1 MTYMPIT
8 RVGLAWLCCITFI
21 KCWMVTYLF
30 HLAAFH
36 LVSIGFIH
44 LFFATDFEWSTP
56 FNLGCNLVESSSF
69 ISKCND
75 DILVVHFLINYV
87 FSPPTSPLFAI
98 CGSIVKLSTHN
109 VCFFI
114 CCLYEHSWIIY
125 TYCALCF
132 GLQFPLCLLSMI
144 LRECCQIVYTK
155 WAPLCLLLPI
165 AESNHLH
172 KLCTMLAKNNIFMLV
187 QISTLE
193 EVGCWNFWIEGC
205 ELYII

>member
-109 VCFFI
+109 VCFLFVV
-114 CCLYEHSWIIY
+114 CMS
-125 TYCALCF
+125 
-132 GLQFPLCLLSMI
+132 
-144 LRECCQIVYTK
+144 IV
-155 WAPLCLLLPI
+155 
-165 AESNHLH
+165 ESSTHIVHCVLASSFLFVCYLWFCGNVV
-172 KLCTMLAKNNIFMLV
+172 KLFTQNGRLFV
-187 QISTLE
+187 
-193 EVGCWNFWIEGC
+193 
-205 ELYII
+205 YYYP